1 MIDERGRL
9 FGRLNL
15 IDATVALVGLLLIP
29 LSYGA
34 FLMFRPPTPRIISVT
49 PQQLPETL
57 NEITR
62 PRIQITGENLREALL
77 PKFGDVL
84 SPGFLVLDSRHGEV
98 IVPSLPAGTYDL
110 SLFDGGRPLFTL
122 PGALT
127 IVVPPAPVKEVP
139 PPPKTATAYVTV
151 RFVAEREVLDV
162 MKQGDLDVGRLP
174 AEAATPNPAVLT
186 ELATNPVAASR

>member
-1 MIDERGRL
+1 MEETI
-9 FGRLNL
+9 LNL
-15 IDATVALVGLLLIP
+15 NTA
-29 LSYGA
+29 
-34 FLMFRPPTPRIISVT
+34 PR
-49 PQQLPETL
+49 E
-57 NEITR
+57 
-62 PRIQITGENLREALL
+62 EALR
-77 PKFGDVL
+77 FVRFVL
-84 SPGFLVLDSRHGEV
+84 CTSSRSPGFLVLDSRHGEV